1 MRVSQRDDFFC
12 LDRFKIAPG
21 APAPAGLR
29 IAVRTTVLSMPV
41 ASTATAHTPADSA
54 TFVTQQQIWS
64 VMVIRGTLVWRY
76 VRESID
82 VSRPPIWN
90 VAGTRA
96 APRPIIEVQLR
107 RGRPNVDNDIGVRSC
122 FYIAADN
129 RRRRTQTGVVD
140 VLPHVPPHV
149 ARLP

>member
-1 MRVSQRDDFFC
+1 MIFFC

-21 APAPAGLR
+21 APVLAGLR
-29 IAVRTTVLSMPV
+29 IAVAVRTTVPSIPA
-41 ASTATAHTPADSA
+41 ASTAIAHTPADSA
-54 TFVTQQQIWS
+54 TSVTQQQTWS
-64 VMVIRGTLVWRY
+64 MMVIRGMMLPLVWRY
-76 VRESID
+76 VRASID

-96 APRPIIEVQLR
+96 ALTPIIEVQLR
-107 RGRPNVDNDIGVRSC
+107 RGRPSVDNDIEVRSC
-122 FYIAADN
+122 FCIAADN